1 MTKLNSRKVYAAVLG
16 VAVAGFI
23 ADRMFLGG
31 GFGPESASAAEAPAA
46 SVAMPSSHEPSA
58 RLSERVAVA
67 FEQAAADSAALVGT
81 TPDLFD
87 PTPAFGAP
95 QSGSSAQ
102 KTQEA
107 IEAEFLRTH
116 KLTALSDSA
125 VVINGVTV
133 RLEEP
138 GDDRLS
144 LVDGYRLTGIYR
156 DGKRVMG
163 AVLVKDGVTIRLPFN
178 PAQTDQAD
186 H

>member
-1 MTKLNSRKVYAAVLG
+1 MSKSNSRKVYAALLG
-16 VAVAGFI
+16 VAVAGLI
-23 ADRMFLGG
+23 ADRTFLGG
-31 GFGPESASAAEAPAA
+31 GFGPESASAAEAPPA
-46 SVAMPSSHEPSA
+46 SMAMPASHEPTA

-95 QSGSSAQ
+95 PSETSAQ
-102 KTQEA
+102 KTREA

-156 DGKRVMG
+156 EGKRAMG
-163 AVLVKDGVTIRLPFN
+163 AVLMKDGLTIRLPFN
-178 PAQTDQAD
+178 PAQPDQAD

>member
-1 MTKLNSRKVYAAVLG
+1 
-16 VAVAGFI
+16 
-23 ADRMFLGG
+23 
-31 GFGPESASAAEAPAA
+31 
-46 SVAMPSSHEPSA
+46 
-58 RLSERVAVA
+58 
-67 FEQAAADSAALVGT
+67 VGT
-81 TPDLFD
+81 TPDLID

-95 QSGSSAQ
+95 PSETSAQ
-102 KTQEA
+102 KTREA

-156 DGKRVMG
+156 EGKRAMG
-163 AVLVKDGVTIRLPFN
+163 AVLMKDGLTIRLPFN
-178 PAQTDQAD
+178 PAQPDQAD